1 MKEVI
6 DKLGYSTHSG
16 NNNIIV
22 KNRLQK
28 YQIDY
33 SHFSPYQH
41 VIKRNE
47 KNVFMKNSTAS
58 QSTLRKWHLKGRYT
72 PYKCSICNMEPFW
85 QGKKLT
91 LILDH
96 INGSNH
102 DNRLEN
108 LRWVCPNC
116 NQQLETT
123 GFKGGAK
130 DHKLHKKYYCIECG
144 KEVTYKRRYC
154 HKCASKLTR
163 KAERPS
169 REKLKELI
177 RNFSFTKIGD
187 SFGVSGNA
195 IRKWCINENL
205 PKRKREILQYT
216 DSEWENI

>member
-58 QSTLRKWHLKGRYT
+58 QSTLRKWYLKGRYT

-91 LILDH
+91 LSL
-96 INGSNH
+96 
-102 DNRLEN
+102 
-108 LRWVCPNC
+108 
-116 NQQLETT
+116 
-123 GFKGGAK
+123 
-130 DHKLHKKYYCIECG
+130 
-144 KEVTYKRRYC
+144 
-154 HKCASKLTR
+154 
-163 KAERPS
+163 
-169 REKLKELI
+169 
-177 RNFSFTKIGD
+177 
-187 SFGVSGNA
+187 
-195 IRKWCINENL
+195 
-205 PKRKREILQYT
+205 
-216 DSEWENI
+216 